1 MQDEREMPEH
11 PFRNIALSL
20 SGGGVRAVGY
30 HLGTLD
36 YLHRAGLLAR
46 VHTLSSVSGGSLIGI
61 GYALSLK
68 KGESFQ
74 EFYEN
79 ICEFLPELNTLED
92 LLRILE
98 RREPPVAS
106 GSRTMITALAEVY
119 RERYLARY
127 YGDPTFAVFWEK
139 EPVIPL
145 KEIIF
150 NATEFKSG
158 FAFRFQKSEEKGVI
172 GNAML
177 CLQEEHA
184 KAIRM
189 SDIMAASSCIPG
201 GMEPLMF
208 PQDFHWPGDEWQR
221 GGKSKRPFCEQVED
235 YLRDRYN
242 ITSVPLMDGGVYDN
256 QGITSIILTLAR
268 KLRVS
273 KGVDE
278 DTLFD
283 QISSL
288 EPIRPRD
295 WARWVLRSMEECS
308 DVKNQKD
315 MGDVDLFI
323 VSDTPILRDPMY
335 AVTPRS
341 NSSRTGFKH
350 WIRNL
355 TLGTIDKFVWVITF
369 LLSISLFMLPKMSV
383 KPTLAY
389 TVFFYTEAAFLVLLI
404 LITVGSLVLIRIK
417 GRQLA
422 EAAVEVMPPMKRQ
435 WWSYAKSLRVG
446 QIWDMTSL
454 RASSMSALTSRIFM
468 NRIRQ
473 LGYSLLYSHE
483 EFEKR
488 VMDNNINDIGSITA
502 GGGGDLP
509 EFVKSPTVATQ
520 AVVKR
525 AAEMGTKL
533 WIDKPDR
540 ARHDLDVLIAA
551 GHVSTCFNVIEYL
564 WQSHRDENG
573 HLKENVRDLFEF
585 AKADWQR
592 LNEDPYWL
600 VDDRQ
605 GAGRKPGVSFWETAA
620 SNKKRWQLPKRAKK
634 QAQPAG
640 QAN

>member
-1 MQDEREMPEH
+1 MQSEHVLPDH
-11 PFRNIALSL
+11 PFKNIALSL

-30 HLGTLD
+30 HRGTLD
-36 YLHRAGLLAR
+36 YLHRSGLLDR
-46 VHTLSSVSGGSLIGI
+46 VQTLSSVSGGSLVGI

-68 KGESFQ
+68 KGEPFQ
-74 EFYEN
+74 DFYDN

-92 LLRILE
+92 LLKILE

-127 YGDPTFAVFWEK
+127 YEDPTFAVFWEK

-158 FAFRFQKSEEKGVI
+158 FAFRFQKSEHNGVI

-177 CLQEEHA
+177 RLSEEHA

-208 PQDFHWPGDEWQR
+208 PQDFHWPGDVWRR
-221 GGKSKRPFCEQVED
+221 GGKSERPYCENVEN
-235 YLRDRYN
+235 YLRDRYG

-268 KLRVS
+268 RFRVS

-278 DTLFD
+278 DTLYD
-283 QISSL
+283 QIASL

-295 WARWVLRSMEECS
+295 WARWVLGSMEQAS
-308 DVKNQKD
+308 DVSNKKD
-315 MGDVDLFI
+315 LGDVDLFI

-335 AVTPRS
+335 AVVQRPHTAHK
-341 NSSRTGFKH
+341 GFKH
-350 WIRNL
+350 WLRNL
-355 TLGTIDKFVWVITF
+355 SLGAIDKFVWVTTF
-369 LLSISLFMLPKMSV
+369 LLAISFFMVPKPPAGAPLP
-383 KPTLAY
+383 Y
-389 TVFFYTEAAFLVLLI
+389 TIFFYTETVFLFMLMI
-404 LITVGSLVLIRIK
+404 LTVGSLVLIRVK
-417 GRQLA
+417 GRQLT
-422 EAAVEVMPPMKRQ
+422 EAAIEVMPPMKRQ
-435 WWSYAKSLRVG
+435 WWSYAKRLRVG
-446 QIWDMTSL
+446 QIWDMTTL
-454 RASSMSALTSRIFM
+454 RATSMSALTSRIFM

-502 GGGGDLP
+502 GNSGDLP
-509 EFVKSPTVATQ
+509 EFVKSPSI
-520 AVVKR
+520 AVQFVVTR

-533 WIDKPDR
+533 WIDKP
-540 ARHDLDVLIAA
+540 AHERHDLDVLIAA

-564 WQSHRDENG
+564 WQSQRDENG
-573 HLKENVRDLFEF
+573 EILESCRELYEF
-585 AKADWQR
+585 VQADWQR
-592 LNEDPYWL
+592 LNENPYWL
-600 VDDRQ
+600 VDERQ
-605 GAGRKPGVSFWETAA
+605 QVGREPGKLFWHASAGKAPRRWTLRRKP
-620 SNKKRWQLPKRAKK
+620 K
-634 QAQPAG
+634 QPA
-640 QAN
+640 

>member
-1 MQDEREMPEH
+1 
-11 PFRNIALSL
+11 
-20 SGGGVRAVGY
+20 
-30 HLGTLD
+30 
-36 YLHRAGLLAR
+36 
-46 VHTLSSVSGGSLIGI
+46 
-61 GYALSLK
+61 
-68 KGESFQ
+68 Q

-92 LLRILE
+92 LLEVLE

-119 RERYLARY
+119 RERFLARY
-127 YGDPTFAVFWEK
+127 YDDPTFSVFWEE

-158 FAFRFQKSEEKGVI
+158 FAFRFQKSEYQGVI
-172 GNAML
+172 GNAMISL
-177 CLQEEHA
+177 KEEHA

-189 SDIMAASSCIPG
+189 ADIMAASSCIPG

-208 PQDFHWPGDEWQR
+208 PQDFHWPGDEWR
-221 GGKSKRPFCEQVED
+221 PGGKSKRPFCEQVED

-256 QGITSIILTLAR
+256 QGITSIILTLA
-268 KLRVS
+268 KKHRVS
-273 KGVDE
+273 KGMDE
-278 DTLFD
+278 DALFD
-283 QISSL
+283 QIASL

-295 WARWVLRSMEECS
+295 WARWVLRSMEDCS
-308 DVKNQKD
+308 DVQKQKD

-335 AVTPRS
+335 AVAPRLH
-341 NSSRTGFKH
+341 SSQKGFKH
-350 WIRNL
+350 WLRNL
-355 TLGTIDKFVWVITF
+355 SLGAIDKFIWVITI
-369 LLSISLFMLPKMSV
+369 LLTLSLFMMPDPPADASRFQK
-383 KPTLAY
+383 A
-389 TVFFYTEAAFLVLLI
+389 FFYGESAFLFALMLV
-404 LITVGSLVLIRIK
+404 TVGSLILIRIK

-435 WWSYAKSLRVG
+435 WWSYAKSLRIG
-446 QIWDMTSL
+446 QIWDMTSQ

-502 GGGGDLP
+502 GGSGDLP

-520 AVVKR
+520 VVVKR

-540 ARHDLDVLIAA
+540 ERHDLDVLIAA

-564 WQSHRDENG
+564 WQSHRDEHG
-573 HLKENVRDLFEF
+573 QIKENVRDLFEF
-585 AKADWQR
+585 AKADWHL
-592 LNEDPYWL
+592 LNEDPYRF
-600 VDDRQ
+600 VDHRQ
-605 GAGRKPGVSFWETAA
+605 SAGRKPGVSFWESAA
-620 SNKKRWQLPKRAKK
+620 IKKAPWRLPKRKK
-634 QAQPAG
+634 PA
-640 QAN
+640 AAPNN

>member
-1 MQDEREMPEH
+1 MQPEREIPEH
-11 PFRNIALSL
+11 PFKNIALSL

-36 YLHRAGLLAR
+36 YLHRTGLLAR

-119 RERYLARY
+119 RERFLARY
-127 YGDPTFAVFWEK
+127 YDDPTFSVFWEPQP
-139 EPVIPL
+139 EIPL

-158 FAFRFQKSEEKGVI
+158 FAFRFQKSEHNGVI

-177 CLQEEHA
+177 SLKEEHA

-208 PQDFHWPGDEWQR
+208 PQDFHWPGDEWHR
-221 GGKSKRPFCEQVED
+221 GGKSKRPFCEQVEN
-235 YLRDRYN
+235 YLRDRYG

-278 DTLFD
+278 DTLYD
-283 QISSL
+283 QIASL

-295 WARWVLRSMEECS
+295 WARWVLRSMEQCS
-308 DVKNQKD
+308 DVDKRKD

-323 VSDTPILRDPMY
+323 VSDTPIIRDPMY
-335 AVTPRS
+335 AVAPRS
-341 NSSRTGFKH
+341 NAQRRGFKH
-350 WIRNL
+350 WVRSI
-355 TLGTIDKFVWVITF
+355 TLGTIDKFVWATTF
-369 LLSISLFMLPKMSV
+369 LLSISLFMLPEPPPDS
-383 KPTLAY
+383 PLFYTIFFYAE
-389 TVFFYTEAAFLVLLI
+389 TVFLFALMLV
-404 LITVGSLVLIRIK
+404 TVGSLFLIRLK

-422 EAAVEVMPPMKRQ
+422 EAAVDIMPPMKRQ

-488 VMDNNINDIGSITA
+488 VMDNNINDIGSIMT
-502 GGGGDLP
+502 GSSGDLP

-520 AVVKR
+520 KVVKR

-533 WIDKPDR
+533 WIDKPER
-540 ARHDLDVLIAA
+540 SRHDLDVLIAA
-551 GHVSTCFNVIEYL
+551 GHVSSCFNVIEYL

-573 HLKENVRDLFEF
+573 HLRENVRELFEF

-600 VDDRQ
+600 VDNRQ
-605 GAGRKPGVSFWETAA
+605 SAGRKPGVSFWETAESA
-620 SNKKRWQLPKRAKK
+620 RKRWQLPKRKPK
-634 QAQPAG
+634 CPPG
-640 QAN
+640 